1 MQQKSGIALH
11 KLVGADL
18 FHRCITADGE
28 AFTIERKLGEYRQCF
43 VKEEDGW
50 RCQQCSDLTA
60 IRAATEQ
67 VRLFAGMY
75 PELTVTYPNRI
86 LSDPRTES
94 DCTTAWVLSAAMAVI
109 SVPAEFAAEHGGM
122 RFLSLLKEEWKEQL
136 GTLSLAVEKL
146 LLRHEIRTAQLFGK
160 DGVPDRV
167 TVRIAADRIETAIWT
182 LPLAKAGFY
191 PLQWDG
197 ELCGMAKALGETLGE
212 ALSCDIFIRREY
224 ELAEHQ
230 AYAIELIIKET

>member
-1 MQQKSGIALH
+1 MMKNSTIPLH

-28 AFTIERKLGEYRQCF
+28 AFTILRKLGEYRQCF
-43 VKEEDGW
+43 VREDDGW
-50 RCQQCSDLTA
+50 RCEQCSDLTA

-75 PELTVTYPNRI
+75 PELTVTYPNRTV
-86 LSDPRTES
+86 SDQRTEPALAK
-94 DCTTAWVLSAAMAVI
+94 AWVVSDAMAEI
-109 SVPAEFAAEHGGM
+109 FVPAAFAAEHGGM
-122 RFLSLLKEEWKEQL
+122 RFLSLLKQDWQEQL
-136 GTLSLAVEKL
+136 STLSLAVEKQ
-146 LLRHEIRTAQLFGK
+146 LLRYEIRTAQLFGK

-167 TVRIAADRIETAIWT
+167 TLRIYADRVETAVWS
-182 LPLAKAGFY
+182 LPIAKAGFY

-197 ELCGMAKALGETLGE
+197 ELCGMAKALGEYLSE
-212 ALSCDIFIRREY
+212 ALPCEIHIRREC

-230 AYAIELIIKET
+230 AYAIELIIKEA